1 MIRRPPGSTRTS
13 TLFPYPTLVRSL
25 ARSPDGAPAAALA
38 RLARHLRG
46 RTVAILR
53 RLGRTHSRRLPAPR
67 RPARRIA
74 GASRG
79 RPLRRR
85 RAAVPPLVPAR
96 RPRSGLI
103 SNERISTMTD
113 TNELTIT
120 RYIEA
125 QPETVW
131 DVMGNR
137 QEERSEEHTSELQ

>member
-1 MIRRPPGSTRTS
+1 MRISDWS
-13 TLFPYPTLVRSL
+13 SDVCSSDL
-25 ARSPDGAPAAALA
+25 
-38 RLARHLRG
+38 HLRG

-113 TNELTIT
+113 TNALTTT
-120 RYIEA
+120 RYIDHA
-125 QPETVW
+125 PETVW
-131 DVMGNR
+131 DVMVHRRADWWCPKPLPAEFAVTAPHPPGP
-137 QEERSEEHTSELQ
+137 TPD

>member
-1 MIRRPPGSTRTS
+1 MRISDWS
-13 TLFPYPTLVRSL
+13 SDVCSSDL
-25 ARSPDGAPAAALA
+25 
-38 RLARHLRG
+38 HLRG

-113 TNELTIT
+113 TKELTIT
-120 RYIEA
+120 RYIDA
-125 QPETVW
+125 PPETL
-131 DVMGNR
+131 
-137 QEERSEEHTSELQ
+137 RSEDNPGGKECVTSFRLQLVLDHLQKKNIYST